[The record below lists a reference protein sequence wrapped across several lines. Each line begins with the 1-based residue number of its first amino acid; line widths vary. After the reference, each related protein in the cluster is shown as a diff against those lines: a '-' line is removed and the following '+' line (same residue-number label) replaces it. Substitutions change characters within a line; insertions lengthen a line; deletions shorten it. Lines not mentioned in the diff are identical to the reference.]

1 MATNT
6 LYLRTPAK
14 INLSLVVLGKRPD
27 KYHELLTEMVMI
39 DLYDDLLLE
48 RTTDPGIH
56 LRLSGRP
63 VDGDLASNLV
73 VRALSLLWEAVKKKG
88 LVPSGG
94 FAADLTKRI
103 PVGAGLGGGSSN
115 AAISLWGANRLLGNP
130 LSVDELKEIGRNLG
144 SDVPFFLGSPRAM
157 GVGRGDILV
166 PLPPP
171 KPMVILLWN
180 PEIPLPT
187 PSVYKAI
194 DPSDL
199 EFKGIVELT
208 EKERSNRIG
217 SLLKFGNLVNSLEK
231 PAIGL
236 CPQIG
241 KGIEFLEKITPG
253 NVRMT
258 GSGPTVFARFPGREQ
273 ALAVSREMKTE
284 LGGWTGVFN
293 VLLEA
298 PVPGM

>member
-27 KYHELLTEMVMI
+27 GYHELLTEMVMI
-39 DLYDDLLLE
+39 DLYDELLLE

-56 LRLSGRP
+56 LRLSGRA

-88 LVPSGG
+88 LILSGG

-130 LSVDELKEIGRNLG
+130 LSVDELREIGRGLG
-144 SDVPFFLGSPRAM
+144 SDVPVFLGSPRAM
-157 GVGRGDILV
+157 GVGRGDILI

-171 KPMVILLWN
+171 EPMVILLWN
-180 PEIPLPT
+180 PEIPLST

-194 DPSDL
+194 DPSAL

-241 KGIEFLEKITPG
+241 KGIEFLEKIRPG

-258 GSGPTVFARFPGREQ
+258 GSGPTIFARFPEREQ

>member
-27 KYHELLTEMVMI
+27 GYHELLTEMVMI

-48 RTTDPGIH
+48 RTTDPGLH
-56 LRLSGRP
+56 LCLSGRP

-73 VRALSLLWEAVKKKG
+73 LKALSLLWEAVKKKG
-88 LVPSGG
+88 LNPSGG
-94 FAADLTKRI
+94 FAAELTKRI

-130 LSVDELKEIGRNLG
+130 LSVDELREIGRGLG

-157 GVGRGDILV
+157 GVGRGDLLI

-171 KPMVILLWN
+171 EPMVILLWN
-180 PEIPLPT
+180 PEIPLST

-194 DPSDL
+194 DPSSL
-199 EFKGIVELT
+199 EFRGTVELT

-241 KGIEFLEKITPG
+241 KGIEFLEKIRPG

-258 GSGPTVFARFPGREQ
+258 GSGPTVFARFPGREH
-273 ALAVSREMKTE
+273 ALDVSREMKAE
-284 LGGWTGVFN
+284 LWGWAGVFN
-293 VLLEA
+293 LLVEA